1 MTAVQEVDLHLADGE
16 DRLCVWETE
25 EIRVMRVRLA
35 GKGALPRHATDANVL
50 MLVVAGALSVVTA
63 DGEHTLAPGQ
73 ALALP
78 LGTEFQVSNPGD
90 EGNVFLVIK
99 TPRP

>member
-1 MTAVQEVDLHLADGE
+1 MTAVQELDLQLTDGE
-16 DRLCVWETE
+16 DRQCVWETE

-35 GKGALPRHATDANVL
+35 GKGALPRHDSDANVL
-50 MLVVAGALSVVTA
+50 MLPVTGALNVVTP
-63 DGEHTLAPGQ
+63 DGEHALVPGQ

-78 LGTEFQVSNPGD
+78 RGTDMQVSNPAD